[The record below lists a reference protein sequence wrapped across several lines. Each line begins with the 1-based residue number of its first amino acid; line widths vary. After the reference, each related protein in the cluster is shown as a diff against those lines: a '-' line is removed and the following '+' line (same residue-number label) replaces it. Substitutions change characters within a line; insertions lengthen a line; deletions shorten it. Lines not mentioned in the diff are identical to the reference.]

1 MEGGIFICLFI
12 RSVMIFKPHLDAHY
26 LILEMSHILQSSKW
40 DKLNAISLIN
50 LLCALLKH
58 LKKIHLVTQS
68 AMN

>member
-1 MEGGIFICLFI
+1 MGRGIFICLFI

-26 LILEMSHILQSSKW
+26 LILEMSRILQSSKW